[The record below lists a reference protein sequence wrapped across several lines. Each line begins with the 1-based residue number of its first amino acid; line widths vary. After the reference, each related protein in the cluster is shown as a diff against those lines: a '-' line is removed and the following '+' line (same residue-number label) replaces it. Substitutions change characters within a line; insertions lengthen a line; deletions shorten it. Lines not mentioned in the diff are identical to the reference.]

1 MKIFEKEF
9 DAVILANGD
18 YPTARIPLEV
28 LSSTPYVV
36 CSDGAAN
43 SYIEKGNSPTII
55 IGDGDSLQEEY
66 LIKYAQIVHCIS
78 EQESNDLTKSVR
90 LLIENGKHKIAIV
103 GATGKRED
111 HTIGNIS
118 LLIEYARLGAQ
129 VRMYTDYGVFI
140 PCKGDCTIETYKGQQ
155 LSIFNFTAKKLK
167 SEGTIFPIYD
177 FVNWWQGTLNEAIGE
192 KVSISADGEYMLFIN
207 Y

>member
-1 MKIFEKEF
+1 
-9 DAVILANGD
+9 
-18 YPTARIPLEV
+18 
-28 LSSTPYVV
+28 
-36 CSDGAAN
+36 
-43 SYIEKGNSPTII
+43 
-55 IGDGDSLQEEY
+55 
-66 LIKYAQIVHCIS
+66 
-78 EQESNDLTKSVR
+78 
-90 LLIENGKHKIAIV
+90 
-103 GATGKRED
+103 
-111 HTIGNIS
+111 
-118 LLIEYARLGAQ
+118 
-129 VRMYTDYGVFI
+129 MYTDYGVFI